1 MDHCFEA
8 SNRWKG
14 RRKKLESTFVVKY
27 CRRELAAVPP
37 QEGGRHAGTDVE
49 TVRVHVRGRRPSRV
63 WKSRNDARNI
73 ESDGNGQPSRPRFTR
88 NAGYNYRLTAL
99 GHGEDRPRSS
109 IGCW

>member
-14 RRKKLESTFVVKY
+14 RRRKLESTFVVKY

-63 WKSRNDARNI
+63 EVAERCAQHRVRRKRTTEPAKIYEER
-73 ESDGNGQPSRPRFTR
+73 RV
-88 NAGYNYRLTAL
+88 
-99 GHGEDRPRSS
+99 
-109 IGCW
+109 